1 MLKSFEGL
9 PLLSC
14 TLGQWEKI
22 FQVLEAEALKTLII
36 LSEGIS
42 VSEGGV
48 VNMTKRTVNFNEPT
62 PKEMS
67 LRGEEYTIAFL
78 HKWNHCDQKEKI
90 ILCE

>member
-9 PLLSC
+9 PLLSY

-22 FQVLEAEALKTLII
+22 FQVLEAEAQKTMIM

-48 VNMTKRTVNFNEPT
+48 VNMTKRTVHLTEPT

-67 LRGEEYTIAFL
+67 LRGGGDTIDL
-78 HKWNHCDQKEKI
+78 LRKWNHCDQKEKI